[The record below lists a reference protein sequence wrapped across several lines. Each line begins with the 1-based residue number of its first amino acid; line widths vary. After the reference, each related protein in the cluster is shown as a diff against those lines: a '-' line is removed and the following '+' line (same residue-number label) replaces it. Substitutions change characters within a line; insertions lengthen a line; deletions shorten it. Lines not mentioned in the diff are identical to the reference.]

1 MKILSIDVGMKNLAY
16 CLFEV
21 KTNDDTNDDTNDNNN
36 DVIWSIL
43 KWDVV
48 DITNEEKRICEGF
61 DKNNITK
68 CNNPAKYYK
77 KNRYYCKKHAK
88 KNDFIIP
95 TPMIDKK
102 KIKKMKLSNLYELAD
117 THNIDYNKPITKQKL
132 VDLILNFM
140 DDKYFD
146 VITPIKCDD
155 LDLITLGRNLKKAF
169 DVIFSCDFLDLTHV
183 IIENQISP
191 IANRMKTLQG
201 MICQYFIM
209 TTNSYIEFVSS
220 SNKLKNIDNKN
231 SSYSERKKL
240 GVSETMNTLENKTY
254 TNWIDLFK
262 THKKKDDLADCF
274 LQGTWFLHNKLKN

>member
-1 MKILSIDVGMKNLAY
+1 MKLLSIDVGMKNLAY

-21 KTNDDTNDDTNDNNN
+21 KDNGDNK
-36 DVIWSIL
+36 DIIWSIL

-48 DITNEEKRICEGF
+48 DITNEEKFICEGF
-61 DKNNITK
+61 DKNKK

-77 KNRYYCKKHAK
+77 QNMYYCKKHAK

-95 TPMIDKK
+95 TPIFDKK

-117 THNIDYNKPITKQKL
+117 TNNIDYNKPITKQKL
-132 VDLILNFM
+132 LDLILKFM

-146 VITPIKCDD
+146 VVTPIKCDD
-155 LDLITLGRNLKKAF
+155 LDLITLGRNLKKSF

-209 TTNSYIEFVSS
+209 KTNSYIEFVSS

-240 GVSETMNTLENKTY
+240 SVSETVNTLENKTY
-254 TNWIDLFK
+254 TNWVDLFK
-262 THKKKDDLADCF
+262 SHKKKDDLADSF
-274 LQGTWFLHNKLKN
+274 LQGIWYLNNKLNN